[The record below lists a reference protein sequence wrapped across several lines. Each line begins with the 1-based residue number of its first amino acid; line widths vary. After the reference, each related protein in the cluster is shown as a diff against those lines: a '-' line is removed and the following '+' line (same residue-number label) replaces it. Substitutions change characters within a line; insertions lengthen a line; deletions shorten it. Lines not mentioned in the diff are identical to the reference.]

1 MGLKPSALDDCAS
14 NADIEM
20 ENDLPYGEECEMS
33 STMIN
38 MMVDLNDCDTR
49 DMDWLPL
56 KEQRKIADRK
66 TGMISFTSRLKIQDD
81 LLVFRE
87 KKEPLSWP

>member
-1 MGLKPSALDDCAS
+1 
-14 NADIEM
+14 
-20 ENDLPYGEECEMS
+20 
-33 STMIN
+33 
-38 MMVDLNDCDTR
+38 
-49 DMDWLPL
+49 MDWLPL

-66 TGMISFTSRLKIQDD
+66 TGMISFASRLKIQDD